1 MLGLLLHHLTS
12 SPSSPQNAEAPG
24 CTGAEHCP
32 GGVDNTWGR
41 AQVKRLEIV
50 RIPGQ
55 KPVSL
60 NRAKLNVSLIAFASF
75 QWPFLTLVIYLIFQ
89 CHIAL
94 GTVIFVLKHT
104 CAWQERWGLWIFHA
118 DGHLRPEAKLW
129 GRWGWT
135 PLSPSV
141 AETLSPT
148 WHLPAFK
155 SPAPSISSF
164 ILFNPCVNFSRKLY
178 V

>member
-1 MLGLLLHHLTS
+1 MLNLDCNALFRTVRWCPLGTNETLIPLMLGLLLHHLTS

-75 QWPFLTLVIYLIFQ
+75 Q
-89 CHIAL
+89 
-94 GTVIFVLKHT
+94 
-104 CAWQERWGLWIFHA
+104 
-118 DGHLRPEAKLW
+118 
-129 GRWGWT
+129 
-135 PLSPSV
+135 
-141 AETLSPT
+141 
-148 WHLPAFK
+148 
-155 SPAPSISSF
+155 
-164 ILFNPCVNFSRKLY
+164 
-178 V
+178 